1 MRIEIDKQ
9 IVKFIPENEREEE
22 ELNKLWQYVVS
33 CEGESFRLVPIGMY
47 VPGSS
52 KEAMFQV
59 EGIKLDSKAAA
70 APPKK
75 KIRYVC
81 MECNRMEEYPPGE
94 APVCCGQPMHP
105 MD

>member
-1 MRIEIDKQ
+1 MA
-9 IVKFIPENEREEE
+9 
-22 ELNKLWQYVVS
+22 
-33 CEGESFRLVPIGMY
+33 CEGDSFKLVPIGMY

-59 EGIKLDSKAAA
+59 EGIKIS
-70 APPKK
+70 PSQTQTKK
-75 KIRYVC
+75 EKIRYVC

-94 APVCCGQPMHP
+94 TPICCGKPMHP

>member
-1 MRIEIDKQ
+1 MRIEIDRQ
-9 IVKFIPENEREEE
+9 IVKFIPENKKEEE

-33 CEGESFRLVPIGMY
+33 CEGESFKLVPIGVY
-47 VPGSS
+47 APGSTR
-52 KEAMFQV
+52 EAMFQV
-59 EGIKLDSKAAA
+59 EGIKISTSKPASA
-70 APPKK
+70 K

-94 APVCCGQPMHP
+94 TPICCGQPMHP

>member
-9 IVKFIPENEREEE
+9 IVRFIPESKQEEE

-33 CEGESFRLVPIGMY
+33 CEGESFRLVPIGVY
-47 VPGSS
+47 VPGST

-59 EGIKLDSKAAA
+59 EGVKVETQPSA
-70 APPKK
+70 PKK

>member
-9 IVKFIPENEREEE
+9 IVKFIPENEQEEQ
-22 ELNKLWQYVVS
+22 ELNKLWQYIVS
-33 CEGESFRLVPIGMY
+33 CEGESLKLTPIGVYM
-47 VPGSS
+47 PGSS

-59 EGIKLDSKAAA
+59 EGIKI
-70 APPKK
+70 PKGQASTPQE

-81 MECNRMEEYPPGE
+81 MECNRMEEFPRGE
-94 APVCCGQPMHP
+94 APVCCGKPMHP

>member
-9 IVKFIPENEREEE
+9 IIKFVPENQKEEE

-33 CEGESFRLVPIGMY
+33 CEGESFKLVPIGVY
-47 VPGSS
+47 VPGSTP
-52 KEAMFQV
+52 EAMFQV
-59 EGIKLDSKAAA
+59 EGIKISTPQPTAT
-70 APPKK
+70 K

-81 MECNRMEEYPPGE
+81 MECNRMEEYPAGE
-94 APVCCGQPMHP
+94 APICCGQPMHP

>member
-1 MRIEIDKQ
+1 MRIQIDKQ
-9 IVKFIPENEREEE
+9 IVKFVPENTQEEA

-33 CEGESFRLVPIGMY
+33 CAEESFRLVPIGIY

-52 KEAMFQV
+52 KEAMFRV
-59 EGIKLDSKAAA
+59 EGLKMKDQDMSS
-70 APPKK
+70 AP

-81 MECNRMEEYPPGE
+81 MECNRMEEYPPGQ
-94 APVCCGQPMHP
+94 APICCGQPMHP